1 MNPHR
6 HISAICIVAVLLL
19 QGLLPAQT
27 AAQQSDKVRVA
38 VLNFE
43 NNSSWTW
50 WDDNLGRAAADELT
64 TQLFRSGQFSVIER
78 AQLDAILAEQDLG
91 ASGAVTASTAAQIG
105 QLLGAQLILTGS
117 ITQFSIERISGGFR
131 RIAGSYSRAETMLDV
146 RMVNTST
153 GEIMLAEEGKG
164 EKRFGGGFFQGAGA
178 EREFDAGLAQESLRP
193 AVEQVVEKI
202 VAQSGQF
209 ASLQAVGPAGE
220 IVGSRGGSFYVN
232 RGENFGVEVG
242 QRFEVHRVVDEIT
255 DGSGNVLDRIT
266 ERVGLL
272 EVTQV
277 LSQSA
282 VCRLVEGDAAEGD
295 TVRGG
300 S

>member
-1 MNPHR
+1 MKPHR
-6 HISAICIVAVLLL
+6 HIPAVCIVAALLL
-19 QGLLPAQT
+19 QGLVPAQA

-43 NNSSWTW
+43 NNSTWTYW
-50 WDDNLGRAAADELT
+50 ADNLGRAAADELT

-117 ITQFSIERISGGFR
+117 ITQFSIERVSGGFR

-178 EREFDAGLAQESLRP
+178 EREFDAGLAQEALRP
-193 AVEQVVEKI
+193 AIEQVAEKI
-202 VAQSGQF
+202 AAQSAQF
-209 ASLQAVGPAGE
+209 TSLQPVAPAGE
-220 IVGSRGGSFYVN
+220 IVGLRGESFYVN
-232 RGENFGVEVG
+232 RGENFGVQVG

-255 DGSGNVLDRIT
+255 DSNGNVLDRIT

-277 LSQSA
+277 LSP
-282 VCRLVEGDAAEGD
+282 VGRLPP
-295 TVRGG
+295 RRR
-300 S
+300 

>member
-1 MNPHR
+1 MKPHR
-6 HISAICIVAVLLL
+6 HIPAVCIVAALLL
-19 QGLLPAQT
+19 QGLVPAQA

-43 NNSSWTW
+43 NNSTWTYW
-50 WDDNLGRAAADELT
+50 ADNLGRAAADELT

-117 ITQFSIERISGGFR
+117 ITQFSIERVSGGFR

-153 GEIMLAEEGKG
+153 GEIMLAEEGKD

-178 EREFDAGLAQESLRP
+178 EREFDAGLAQEALRP
-193 AVEQVVEKI
+193 AIEQVAEKI
-202 VAQSGQF
+202 AAQSAQF
-209 ASLQAVGPAGE
+209 TSLQPVAPAGE
-220 IVGSRGGSFYVN
+220 IVGLRGESFYVN
-232 RGENFGVEVG
+232 RGENFGVQVG

-255 DGSGNVLDRIT
+255 DSNGNVLDRIT

-282 VCRLVEGDAAEGD
+282 VCRLVEGEASEGD